1 MSKFI
6 NSLVEFYNEEKG
18 KESSEI
24 YLKSIKKLLDFY
36 GIDTE

>member
-6 NSLVEFYNEEKG
+6 DSLVEFYNDEKE
-18 KESSEI
+18 KESSEN

-36 GIDTE
+36 GVKIE

>member
-6 NSLVEFYNEEKG
+6 DSLVEFYNDEKE

-36 GIDTE
+36 GVKIE

>member
-6 NSLVEFYNEEKG
+6 DSLVEFYNNEKE
-18 KESSEI
+18 KESPEI
-24 YLKSIKKLLDFY
+24 YVKSIKKLLDFY